1 MKKDID
7 PIYEAMKTKRFWFWY
22 HYYKMKYRIYYW
34 FYNWWQYKVKGI
46 SFDKYDMEHLYSMA
60 IDNFEEDCCECQHLK
75 KRIEKFLGE
84 EIMKEMKQLNKK
96 KQNENRH

>member
-1 MKKDID
+1 
-7 PIYEAMKTKRFWFWY
+7 
-22 HYYKMKYRIYYW
+22 
-34 FYNWWQYKVKGI
+34 
-46 SFDKYDMEHLYSMA
+46 MEHLYSMA